1 MAVYAVPGYIWGD
14 VVVLF
19 VEDDEA
25 GDGDAGDA
33 GVCKYMIDI
42 WEGRGRTNILRR
54 RWLRGGFCGF
64 VMCGVSRSGV
74 VVG

>member
-1 MAVYAVPGYIWGD
+1 MAVDAVPGYVWGD

-33 GVCKYMIDI
+33 GVCKCMAD
-42 WEGRGRTNILRR
+42 
-54 RWLRGGFCGF
+54 
-64 VMCGVSRSGV
+64 M
-74 VVG
+74 

>member
-33 GVCKYMIDI
+33 GGCKLVRD
-42 WEGRGRTNILRR
+42 
-54 RWLRGGFCGF
+54 
-64 VMCGVSRSGV
+64 
-74 VVG
+74 

>member
-14 VVVLF
+14 VVVLS

-33 GVCKYMIDI
+33 GICKVMVDI
-42 WEGRGRTNILRR
+42 WEGMGRTNILRR
-54 RWLRGGFCGF
+54 RWLTGKSCGF
-64 VMCGVSRSGV
+64 VMCEVSRLGV
-74 VVG
+74 GVG